1 MIVPRILRM
10 RRSRFY
16 YSLGGGVPVFYEHV
30 FHAFN
35 RTRRQYLRHLPTV
48 PASPA
53 NSTCVTCQC
62 YQREHECSLSC
73 SIRRRLSSAC
83 IECIP
88 AHKPASE
95 SPQHTIPRNS
105 RSRDSYAQN
114 LYSIQVFWPIS
125 RRHERPRHL
134 RSECSPP
141 RCHYPQQRSCVGS
154 V

>member
-1 MIVPRILRM
+1 MTWRMTGEVP
-10 RRSRFY
+10 
-16 YSLGGGVPVFYEHV
+16 GGGADFT
-30 FHAFN
+30 
-35 RTRRQYLRHLPTV
+35 TRSAGGYQFFTNMYFMHSIEPTNSTCVQSNLQTV

-53 NSTCVTCQC
+53 ISTCVTCQC
-62 YQREHECSLSC
+62 YRREHECSLSC
-73 SIRRRLSSAC
+73 SIRRRFSGAC

-125 RRHERPRHL
+125 RRHDDHDTCVQNAHH
-134 RSECSPP
+134 RS
-141 RCHYPQQRSCVGS
+141 
-154 V
+154 